1 MSSTPT
7 PAPLPKLAISC
18 TGSDCDNDLHCFRS
32 TKKLREAGLDGAC
45 RSCHVQLVDWPRVRE
60 REVTDVDHTFAE
72 LRHEL
77 IRHHFWHV
85 EFDERARNHAL
96 RKGRAALVGDVARR
110 IATSVGPA
118 LPARDG
124 RQTSFSGNVIFYGQH
139 ATAAC
144 CRRCIEYWHGIP
156 TGQPLSADEQNY
168 LAALVVRYID
178 DRWPDLPDGPTVV
191 PRRRKPKATD
201 DQH

>member
-1 MSSTPT
+1 MSTAATPS
-7 PAPLPKLAISC
+7 LPKLAISC

-45 RSCHVQLVDWPRVRE
+45 RSCHVQLVDWPRVQE
-60 REVTDVDHTFAE
+60 RAFTDVDHTFDE

-85 EFDERARNHAL
+85 EFDERALNHAL
-96 RKGRAALVGDVARR
+96 RKGRAALVEDVSRR
-110 IATSVGPA
+110 IATSVGPVS
-118 LPARDG
+118 PMRDG
-124 RQTSFSGNVIFYGQH
+124 RQTSFTGNVIFYGQH

-156 TGQPLSADEQNY
+156 MGTALTQDEQAY
-168 LAALVVRYID
+168 LASLVVRYID

-191 PRRRKPKATD
+191 PRRKKTNTTD
-201 DQH
+201 D